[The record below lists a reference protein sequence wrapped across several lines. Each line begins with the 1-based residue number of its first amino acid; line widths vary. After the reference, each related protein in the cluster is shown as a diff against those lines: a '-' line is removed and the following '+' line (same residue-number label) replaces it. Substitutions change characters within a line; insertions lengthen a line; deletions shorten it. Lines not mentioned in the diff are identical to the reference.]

1 MKKARRIAAMIAA
14 MAMAAMMAVSAMSF
28 SAGALTKNTVTIV
41 GEQATSSA
49 KKHSYKAYKIFDG
62 TVDEGQ
68 LKNITFAGSDFN
80 EFLTALKSDAKLGN
94 DFDTVTDVAGVAAK
108 LANYSNDSTETK
120 AFAQFVAEHT
130 NLIAAAVESAT
141 TEGNQNTIP
150 LTTDGYYVIIEVVP
164 AETQTDFAMTSYIL
178 AQYDAS
184 EGADINAKSTV
195 PSVDKQVQD
204 EETDAEAGATD
215 GWGETADH
223 AINESFKFKLTA
235 TLEADANYGAYK
247 TYKIQFNDTLSAG
260 VTYDDIVSVKVN
272 GTTINSYDKDP
283 NGYQLTE
290 PTVTAPAL
298 GGGNLTITIADIK
311 KFDADLTDGAT
322 IEVIYNAHL
331 NANAAVETEDKDSVG
346 TDYDNVNKVN
356 LEYSN
361 NPNAGGAGDTGK
373 TPEDYVWVFTYSVE
387 NVKKKDSETGENLA
401 GAKFKLYT
409 TKTAGT
415 PDTYSGEIKLINNED
430 GTYTVA
436 NQTATTDDFDELV
449 SADST
454 GKFDIKGLDAGT
466 YYLVETEAPSGYKLA
481 EPIEIVIGAT
491 HKEKDTTGT
500 AAQVTMEASQN
511 MSNTIIDESGST
523 LPSTGG
529 IGTLMFVL
537 CGGVAAGIAG
547 VYLVSKK
554 KTREEEV

>member
-1 MKKARRIAAMIAA
+1 MIAA
-14 MAMAAMMAVSAMSF
+14 MAMAATMAVPAMSF
-28 SAGALTKNTVTIV
+28 SASALTKNTVTIV

-80 EFLTALKSDAKLGN
+80 AFLTALKSDETLGN
-94 DFDTVTDVAGVAAK
+94 DFDTVTDVAGVAAQ

-120 AFAQFVAEHT
+120 AFAQFVAKHT
-130 NLIAAAVESAT
+130 ELIAAAVESAT

-260 VTYDDIVSVKVN
+260 VTYEKIESVKVN
-272 GTTINSYDKDP
+272 DTIVNIYNEDSNP

-290 PTVTAPAL
+290 PTVTAPKL
-298 GGGNLTITIADIK
+298 GGGNLTITIDDIK

-331 NANAAVETEDKDSVG
+331 NANAAVETESKDSVG

-415 PDTYSGEIKLINNED
+415 PDTYSGEIKLIDNED

-436 NQTATTDDFDELV
+436 NQAATTDYVDELV

-500 AAQVTMEASQN
+500 AAQVTMEAASKN
-511 MSNTIIDESGST
+511 MSNTIIDESGSA